1 MYRFFI
7 RRPITSWMFILAFI
21 IAGLYS
27 LKYIPVDRNPDVDF
41 PIVSVSTTYKGAN
54 PYVVDTNITK
64 VIEDELAT
72 ISGIE
77 AVSSSSYTGLSRITI
92 IFDLNKDIDIAAQ
105 EVRDVVNRVQRQL
118 PKDADPPIVRKVDTS
133 MAPIMAILLHGNV
146 DYGTLSYFADKVV
159 KREFER
165 IKGVGEVDL
174 GGFRD
179 YVMWIRIDPLKLAG
193 YKLTPLDVVDAL
205 SKNNI
210 EIPSGRVDSKDR
222 EYTLRVYGKGK
233 TAENIEN
240 IIIKD
245 NIRIKDVGK
254 TDFTFDEK
262 RSAVRFK
269 AFDSKKAESA
279 IALIIYK
286 QAKENTVEVS
296 KRVTDKMN
304 EINKQLP
311 TGLRLDI
318 NFDASTFIEKSVSDA
333 IHEIL
338 IGAILT
344 AVVVFFF
351 LGSFRMTFVP
361 ILAIP
366 VSILGAIAFL
376 NFFGQTLNT
385 FTLLALAVAV
395 GLVIDDAIVVMESIY
410 RRSEE
415 GLKGIEA
422 AEKGTRIVIFA
433 VLASTASLIAIFVPV
448 LFIKSVV
455 GKFFFGFALGL
466 IIAIAISYIV
476 SLSFTPMLSTRL
488 VKVSEKNVIQRFYDK
503 FESIFDMALRW
514 SLNNKLIVISLSIV
528 SILVGFKLASITPKE
543 FTPIVDEG
551 RFLIRFE
558 TPTGSSFDFTDKKAK
573 EIEKIIEKNP
583 YVLRYGMALGE
594 GIAGRPEVNGG
605 IFFVTLKDRSS
616 GRPHQKVIMDSLRR
630 ELSKVSDVRAI
641 IDIPSAVGP
650 RAGRSADIMYII
662 KGPDL
667 SELSKLAIKLESQL
681 RTTPGYTDVDT
692 DLRINK
698 PEIKIDIDRDKAL
711 NYSVSV
717 ENIAKTLNF
726 IFGKY
731 RIDSYEKGSESYD
744 IYIKADE
751 NFLTSFD
758 NLSKIYV
765 KGKDDKLIPL
775 SNFITYNLSP
785 GYNVINRYNRQYS
798 FTLYTNVTGG
808 KSVGEATI
816 EVENLLKNSLPAG
829 YTYELGGQTKE
840 FKRTFGYLSLALLVA
855 IIAVYMILSS
865 LFESLIHPF
874 TVLLTVPFAISGAFG
889 LILIAG
895 NTLNITTYFGIIL
908 LIGLVTRDSV
918 LFIERI
924 IQLKQEGID
933 TLNAILQ
940 ARKERLRPILMT
952 TFTIFASLI
961 PVALGLTEGSEMRQ
975 PLALAVI
982 GGLFTALTISLFVIP
997 IMYIVI
1003 DKITD
1008 LKNIVSG
1015 GNKR

>member
-7 RRPITSWMFILAFI
+7 RRPVTSWMFILAFV

-27 LKYIPVDRNPDVDF
+27 LKYIPIDRNPDVDF

-54 PYVVDTNITK
+54 PYVVDTNITRA
-64 VIEDELAT
+64 IEDELAT

-77 AVSSSSYTGLSRITI
+77 AISSSSYTGLSRITI
-92 IFDLNKDIDIAAQ
+92 IFDLDKDIDIAAQ
-105 EVRDVVNRVQRQL
+105 EVRDAVNRAQKKL

-133 MAPIMAILLHGNV
+133 MAPMMAILLHGNV

-179 YVMWIRIDPLKLAG
+179 YVMWVRIDPLKLAG
-193 YKLTPLDVVDAL
+193 YKLTPIDVVNAL
-205 SKNNI
+205 SKNNV

-233 TAENIEN
+233 TAEDIEN
-240 IIIKD
+240 IIIK
-245 NIRIKDVGK
+245 NNVRIKDVGK
-254 TDFTFDEK
+254 AEFTFDEK

-269 AFDSKKAESA
+269 AFDSKEVEPA

-296 KRVTDKMN
+296 KRVIEKMN

-311 TGLRLDI
+311 PGLRLDI
-318 NFDASTFIEKSVSDA
+318 NYDSSTFIEKSVSDA
-333 IHEIL
+333 MHEIL
-338 IGAILT
+338 IGSILT
-344 AVVVFFF
+344 ALVVFFF
-351 LGSFRMTFVP
+351 LGSFRMTFIP
-361 ILAIP
+361 ALAIP

-376 NFFGQTLNT
+376 SFFNQTLNT

-410 RRSEE
+410 RRNEE
-415 GLKGIEA
+415 GLRGIEA
-422 AEKGTRIVIFA
+422 AEKGTKTVIFA
-433 VLASTASLIAIFVPV
+433 VLASTASLIAIFIPV
-448 LFIKSVV
+448 LFIKSVI

-476 SLSFTPMLSTRL
+476 SLSFTPMLSARL
-488 VKVSEKNVIQRFYDK
+488 VHVSEKNFIQRIYDK
-503 FESIFDMALRW
+503 FENLFDRALKW
-514 SLNNKLIVISLSIV
+514 SLNNKLIVLSLSIISV
-528 SILVGFKLASITPKE
+528 LIGFKLASITPKE

-583 YVLRYGMALGE
+583 YVLRYGVALGE
-594 GIAGRPEVNGG
+594 GVAGRAEVNGG
-605 IFFVTLKDRSS
+605 IFFITLKDRST
-616 GRPHQKVIMDSLRR
+616 GRPHQKVIMDSFRK
-630 ELSKVSDVRAI
+630 EMSKLSDVKAI

-650 RAGRSADIMYII
+650 RAGRSADITYVI

-667 SELSKLAIKLESQL
+667 DELSKLAGKLESQL
-681 RTTPGYTDVDT
+681 RTTTGYTDVDT

-711 NYSVSV
+711 NYGVSV
-717 ENIAKTLNF
+717 EDIANTLNF

-731 RIDSYEKGSESYD
+731 RVDSYEQGSESYD
-744 IYIKADE
+744 MIIKADE

-765 KGKDDKLIPL
+765 RGKDNNLIPL
-775 SNFITYNLSP
+775 SNFISYNLSP

-798 FTLYTNVTGG
+798 FTLYANVTGG
-808 KSVGEATI
+808 KSVGDATV
-816 EVENLLKNSLPAG
+816 EVENLLKKVLPSG
-829 YTYELGGQTKE
+829 YTYEIGGQTKE

-855 IIAVYMILSS
+855 IIAVYMILAS
-865 LFESLIHPF
+865 LFESLVHPF
-874 TVLLTVPFAISGAFG
+874 TVLLTIPFAVVGAFG

-908 LIGLVTRDSV
+908 LIGLITRDSV

-924 IQLKQEGID
+924 IQLKHDGLD
-933 TLNAILQ
+933 TFNAILQ

-961 PVALGLTEGSEMRQ
+961 PVAFGLTEGSEMRQ

-982 GGLFTALTISLFVIP
+982 GGLFTALPISLFVIP
-997 IMYIVI
+997 IMYILI
-1003 DKITD
+1003 DKITVI
-1008 LKNIVSG
+1008 KNIFG
-1015 GNKR
+1015 GKKT

>member
-7 RRPITSWMFILAFI
+7 RRPIASWMFILAFI

-27 LKYIPVDRNPDVDF
+27 LKYIPIDRNPDVDF
-41 PIVSVSTTYKGAN
+41 PVVSVSTTYKGAN

-72 ISGIE
+72 IGGIE
-77 AVSSSSYTGLSRITI
+77 AINSSNYTGLSRITI
-92 IFDLNKDIDIAAQ
+92 IFDLDKNIDIAAQ
-105 EVRDVVNRVQRQL
+105 EVRDAVNRAQKKL
-118 PKDADPPIVRKVDTS
+118 PKDADTPIVRKVDTS
-133 MAPIMAILLHGNV
+133 MAPMMAVLLHGNV
-146 DYGTLSYFADKVV
+146 DYGTLSYFVDKVV

-165 IKGVGEVDL
+165 VKGVGEVDL

-193 YKLTPLDVVDAL
+193 YKLTPMDVVNAL
-205 SKNNI
+205 SKNNV

-233 TAENIEN
+233 TVEEIGN

-245 NIRIKDVGK
+245 NVRIKDVGK
-254 TDFTFDEK
+254 AEFTFDEK
-262 RSAVRFK
+262 RNAVRFK
-269 AFDSKKAESA
+269 AFDSKEAEPA

-296 KRVTDKMN
+296 KRVIDKMN
-304 EINKQLP
+304 ELNKQLP
-311 TGLRLDI
+311 PGLRLDI
-318 NFDASTFIEKSVSDA
+318 NYDSSTFIEKSVRDA
-333 IHEIL
+333 MHEIL
-338 IGAILT
+338 IGSILT
-344 AVVVFFF
+344 AIVVFFF
-351 LGSFRMTFVP
+351 LGSLRMTFIP
-361 ILAIP
+361 ALAIP
-366 VSILGAIAFL
+366 ISILGAIAFL

-410 RRSEE
+410 RRNEE
-415 GLKGIEA
+415 GLRGFEA
-422 AEKGTRIVIFA
+422 AEKGTRIIIFA
-433 VLASTASLIAIFVPV
+433 VLASTTSLIAIFIPV
-448 LFIKSVV
+448 LFIKSVI

-476 SLSFTPMLSTRL
+476 SLSFTPMLSARL
-488 VKVSEKNVIQRFYDK
+488 VNVSEKNVFQKLYDK
-503 FESIFDMALRW
+503 FENLFDIALRW
-514 SLNNKLIVISLSIV
+514 SLNNKLIVISLSIISV
-528 SILVGFKLASITPKE
+528 LIGFKLASITPKE
-543 FTPIVDEG
+543 FTPVVDEG

-583 YVLRYGMALGE
+583 YVLRYGVALGE

-605 IFFVTLKDRSS
+605 IFFLTLKDRSS
-616 GRPHQKVIMDSLRR
+616 GRPHQKVIMDSFRK
-630 ELSKVSDVRAI
+630 ELSKVSDVRAL

-650 RAGRSADIMYII
+650 RAGRSADIMYVI

-667 SELSKLAIKLESQL
+667 SELSKLAGKLESQL
-681 RTTPGYTDVDT
+681 RNTPGYTDVDT

-698 PEIKIDIDRDKAL
+698 PEIQINIDRDKAL
-711 NYSVSV
+711 NYGVSV
-717 ENIAKTLNF
+717 EDIANTLNF
-726 IFGKY
+726 VFGKY

-765 KGKDDKLIPL
+765 RGKDNNLIPL
-775 SNFITYNLSP
+775 SNFISYNLSP

-798 FTLYTNVTGG
+798 FTLYANVTGG
-808 KSVGEATI
+808 KSVGEATM
-816 EVENLLKNSLPAG
+816 EVENLLKKTIPAG
-829 YTYELGGQTKE
+829 YTYEVGGQTKE

-855 IIAVYMILSS
+855 IVAVYMILAS
-865 LFESLIHPF
+865 LFESLLHPF
-874 TVLLTVPFAISGAFG
+874 TVLLTIPFAISGAFG
-889 LILIAG
+889 LILLAG

-933 TLNAILQ
+933 TLNAIIQ

-952 TFTIFASLI
+952 TLTIFASLI

-997 IMYIVI
+997 IMYILI
-1003 DKITD
+1003 DRIAV
-1008 LKNIVSG
+1008 LKTILLG
-1015 GNKR
+1015 GKKT